1 LHLEALEAS
10 QLIEQ
15 ENNTIRDL
23 QEREDA
29 LNLSIGSL

>member
-23 QEREDA
+23 QEQEDA
-29 LNLSIGSL
+29 LNLNIGSL